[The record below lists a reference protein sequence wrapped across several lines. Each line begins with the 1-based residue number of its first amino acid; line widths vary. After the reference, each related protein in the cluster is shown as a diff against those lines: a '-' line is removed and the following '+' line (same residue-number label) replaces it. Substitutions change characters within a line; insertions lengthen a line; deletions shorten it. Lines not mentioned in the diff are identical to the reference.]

1 MKQVL
6 LTEVNISE
14 GRDAALVSRVAE
26 AIRRFPDLRILEV
39 TSDADHNRTVL
50 TYLGEPQ
57 HVLEATQA
65 LAATAL
71 DLIDMSRHKGS
82 HPRLGAVDVVPF
94 VPVRGM
100 GVAEAVEVARAFG
113 RFMGRRGV
121 PVYYYEEA
129 ALHPGRRLLPDIRRG
144 EYEGLS
150 EKLKDPHWLP
160 DEGPATFN
168 AKSGAV
174 VTGVRFP
181 LVAFNVNLRTRDLAV
196 AQRIARAVRHSSG
209 GYRHVRALGLALEAE
224 GMVQVSMNL
233 TNYTL
238 TPIPRVFET
247 VRAEAARYGV
257 SVAGT
262 ELVGPV
268 PLAALEEI
276 VRHYLQA
283 HKFSMSQVVETVLLE
298 SGPGDP
304 APCPS

>member
-1 MKQVL
+1 MNPVL
-6 LTEVNISE
+6 LAEVNISE
-14 GRDAALVSRVAE
+14 GKNAALVEQLVDVLH
-26 AIRRFPDLRILEV
+26 RFPGLHILEV
-39 TSDADHNRTVL
+39 TSDADHNRTVF
-50 TYLGEPQ
+50 TYLGEPGQ
-57 HVLEATQA
+57 VLRATQS

-71 DLIDMSRHKGS
+71 DLIDMSHHKGS

-100 GVAEAVEVARAFG
+100 SVAEAVEVARAFG
-113 RFMGRRGV
+113 RFIGSRGV

-129 ALHPGRRLLPDIRRG
+129 ALRPDRTLLPEIRRG
-144 EYEGLS
+144 EYEGLPD
-150 EKLKDPHWLP
+150 KLKDPQWVP
-160 DEGPATFN
+160 DEGPAAFN

-181 LVAFNVNLRTRDLAV
+181 LVALNVNLRTRDLAV

-209 GYRHVRALGLALEAE
+209 GYRYVRALGLALEAE

-233 TNYTL
+233 TNYSL
-238 TPIPRVFET
+238 TPIPRVLET

-262 ELVGPV
+262 ELVGPL

-276 VRHYLQA
+276 VRYYLQA
-283 HKFSMSQVVETVLLE
+283 HKFSMSQVVEAALLD
-298 SGPGDP
+298 SADGNPGPS
-304 APCPS
+304 PS